1 MATKKNYSEA
11 DAQGVKAPAFC
22 AYVGPTLMGIIQ
34 NGTVF
39 SKSKKE
45 VLKELAP
52 VIERF
57 PLVAKLIVEGDNLAE
72 AKVNVKRPGNIMYVN
87 YHKLASGKF

>member
-11 DAQGVKAPAFC
+11 EAQGAKASYFC
-22 AYVGPTLMGIIQ
+22 AYVGPTLMGVIQ

-39 SKSKKE
+39 GKSKKE

-52 VIERF
+52 VIEKF
-57 PLVAKLIVEGDNLAE
+57 PLVANLIVEGDDLAE
-72 AKVNVKRPGNIMYVN
+72 AKVNVKRPGNLMYVN